1 MGTVLPVFAGRLRLV
16 RPIHYIVLEAEA
28 LSTNGS
34 SEFAK
39 RSPRHPRPAPSLL
52 QSDKVLSEMGL
63 LRANTL
69 FKCYGK
75 INKYECECMH
85 RYLCYT
91 YTQIYTY
98 IYVCICMYGH
108 KTDCLKLRSILCGVL
123 LCFCMIYV
131 QVFQGCL
138 KQELDIN

>member
-98 IYVCICMYGH
+98 RYMYIRAQGRFPETKKYSVRCCSFLLYVIC
-108 KTDCLKLRSILCGVL
+108 TGVTRTL
-123 LCFCMIYV
+123 
-131 QVFQGCL
+131 
-138 KQELDIN
+138 

>member
-1 MGTVLPVFAGRLRLV
+1 MRGDCAACFCGGRLRLV

-39 RSPRHPRPAPSLL
+39 RSPRHPPVLLSPYLL

-85 RYLCYT
+85 RY
-91 YTQIYTY
+91 
-98 IYVCICMYGH
+98 
-108 KTDCLKLRSILCGVL
+108 
-123 LCFCMIYV
+123 
-131 QVFQGCL
+131 
-138 KQELDIN
+138 